1 MILLLYTIIA
11 IPPPSMPKSWF
22 HPCNALTYLLSVRQC
37 TLLSRHQLRRSRPTM
52 ENGSNNVANGAGAS
66 PPQRRRREDLRILVG
81 PFHYDIAKDDRIST
95 LPDEVMQDIFRRLP
109 IGEAA
114 RVAAVSRRWNLVWN
128 SLLSPI
134 RGP

>member
-1 MILLLYTIIA
+1 
-11 IPPPSMPKSWF
+11 
-22 HPCNALTYLLSVRQC
+22 
-37 TLLSRHQLRRSRPTM
+37 M
-52 ENGSNNVANGAGAS
+52 ENASNNVANGAGA
-66 PPQRRRREDLRILVG
+66 PPLQRRRREDLRILVG
-81 PFHYDIAKDDRIST
+81 PFHYDIAKDDRISS
-95 LPDEVMQDIFRRLP
+95 LPDGVMQDIFRRLP

>member
-1 MILLLYTIIA
+1 
-11 IPPPSMPKSWF
+11 
-22 HPCNALTYLLSVRQC
+22 
-37 TLLSRHQLRRSRPTM
+37 M
-52 ENGSNNVANGAGAS
+52 ENASNNVANGAGAS

-81 PFHYDIAKDDRIST
+81 PFHYDIAKDDRISS
-95 LPDEVMQDIFRRLP
+95 LPDGVMQDIFRRLP

-114 RVAAVSRRWNLVWN
+114 RIAAVSRRWN

>member
-1 MILLLYTIIA
+1 
-11 IPPPSMPKSWF
+11 
-22 HPCNALTYLLSVRQC
+22 
-37 TLLSRHQLRRSRPTM
+37 M
-52 ENGSNNVANGAGAS
+52 ENASNNVANGAGAS

-109 IGEAA
+109 TGEAA